1 MKLRSSLN
9 PEEQTNLVD
18 GPTTYKKGPNKSQ
31 LVCGLCNEIYY
42 VDDET
47 FRHAITAIEE
57 GFDEPFCCEECEVEY
72 DELSH

>member
-18 GPTTYKKGPNKSQ
+18 GPTTYRKGPNTSQ

-57 GFDEPFCCEECEVEY
+57 GFDEPFCCEECEAEF